1 VLILI
6 PIRFLTKVPPFVF
19 RKLLHIVAFTC
30 FVFMLLTSEDWQGA
44 ALASGIMALAVY
56 PLLALLEN
64 NKRYATFFIQKSP
77 GEVKRSLLM
86 MFFMFAAVIA
96 AGWGILEKPQ
106 ITAAS
111 ILMRWGI
118 LEKPQI
124 TAASILM
131 WGTGD
136 AAAALVGI
144 PCGKHKIK
152 TRYALKS
159 WEGTL
164 AMFASALLFGSAV
177 LHLFGGI
184 EPGRAVLAA
193 FPAAVAGAATEL
205 FSPSEWDTVTVP
217 VVILVALMLTI
228 V

>member
-96 AGWGILEKPQ
+96 AG
-106 ITAAS
+106 
-111 ILMRWGI
+111 WGI